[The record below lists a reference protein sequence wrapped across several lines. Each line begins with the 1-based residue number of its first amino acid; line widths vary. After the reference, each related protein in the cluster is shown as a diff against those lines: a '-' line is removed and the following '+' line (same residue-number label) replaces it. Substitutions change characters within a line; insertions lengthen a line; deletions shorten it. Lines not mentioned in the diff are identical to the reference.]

1 VIKKLVAAAA
11 FVALG
16 AGSVLAADLAPQPYV
31 KAPMAPVFSWTGF
44 YLGGT
49 IGGGIHNSTIDDKDC
64 NLSCSSLAFS
74 KAFGTVGGT
83 AGYNYQFGPG
93 VVGIEGDIN
102 WSSFK
107 DSLADPNWDNPS
119 GSFHS
124 TKSEWFSTVR
134 GRFGLAV
141 DRVLIYGTGG
151 VAFVDRN
158 VTGNDIAGTCT
169 RACFSIKETAVGAVG
184 GVGAEYAFAGPWSI
198 KAEYLYVMT
207 PTARAQDLNTIR
219 ALRSYN
225 QYAVTDTM
233 QVLRLGVNYR
243 FGY

>member
-1 VIKKLVAAAA
+1 MVIKKLVAAAA
-11 FVALG
+11 FVAFG

-31 KAPMAPVFSWTGF
+31 KAPMAPLFSWTGF
-44 YLGGT
+44 YLGANA
-49 IGGGIHNSTIDDKDC
+49 GGGLQNSTIDDKDC

-93 VVGIEGDIN
+93 VIGIEGDIN

-107 DSLADPNWDNPS
+107 DTLTDRDWPS
-119 GSFHS
+119 VHS
-124 TKSEWFSTVR
+124 VKTEWFSTVR

-158 VTGNDIAGTCT
+158 ATGNNILGTCSNS
-169 RACFSIKETAVGAVG
+169 CFSVKETAVGVVG
-184 GVGAEYAFAGPWSI
+184 GVGAEYAFAGPWSV
-198 KAEYLYVMT
+198 KAEYLYITT
-207 PTARAQDLNTIR
+207 PTARARDLNVN
-219 ALRSYN
+219 RSTSTYN
-225 QYAVTDTM
+225 QFAVTDTM